1 MTTSRRMATRSQSL
15 DSPATSASRIDSTRS
30 GERPTINDGFYTL
43 LFIRVHA
50 EFDAVPVRSSSA
62 LARNFAPAENG
73 SWGFLGPPIRSK
85 FAREW
90 KGKRKKKER
99 KKRKNSRQGLCA
111 KKHAMRQFVTGLR
124 NCGSTF
130 QTDLYKPFLSLCVI
144 VSSH

>member
-62 LARNFAPAENG
+62 LARNFAPAEKG

-99 KKRKNSRQGLCA
+99 KKRKNSRQRGTDERKFEARSVCKETRDA
-111 KKHAMRQFVTGLR
+111 AICNRVTQLW
-124 NCGSTF
+124 
-130 QTDLYKPFLSLCVI
+130 
-144 VSSH
+144 